1 MPYFSEIIIIF
12 VLIVLNGIFAMS
24 EFALVSAKKTRLRQ
38 RAEEGDTRADAALK
52 LANEPT
58 PFLSTI
64 QIGITMV
71 GIFAGAFGGATI
83 AKELARYLQE
93 ITALA
98 PYSGVLSITLV
109 VLVIT
114 YLTLIFGEL
123 VPKRLALNNAEAIAS
138 YVAKPMFFLSLIAKP
153 LVFILSYSTEAVL
166 RLMRVQKITEPPVTE
181 EEIKIMLEEG
191 TEAGVFE
198 RAELSM
204 IEGVFDIGDRRVES
218 LMTHRT
224 DIIALDLDD
233 PADKNLRKMI
243 GSGRSNFPA
252 YERDLDNVVG
262 MVSVKD
268 ILARLV
274 ERGTADIKAA
284 VTKPLFV
291 PEAITVLKLLES
303 FKETGV
309 HIALITDEY
318 GSIQGIITLHD
329 ILEAIVGDVRSLG
342 EPIEMQVVAREDG
355 SWLIDGDT
363 SVEKLKEVL
372 SVDSFPGEKEGYYRT
387 IAGFIM
393 FILQRIPKTGD
404 HLEFRG
410 LRYEVV
416 DMDGNRIDKVLVTR
430 VPDSERIEKNMGQK
444 RSKGQKSMN
453 KKE

>member
-1 MPYFSEIIIIF
+1 MPYFSEIIIIL
-12 VLIVLNGIFAMS
+12 VLIALNSIFAMS

-38 RAEEGDTRADAALK
+38 KEEEGDTRAAIALK

-64 QIGITMV
+64 QIGITLV

-83 AKELARYLQE
+83 AEELSRYLGE
-93 ITALA
+93 IPTLA
-98 PYSGVLSITLV
+98 PYSDALGITLV

-138 YVAKPMFFLSLIAKP
+138 NVAKPMFFLSLVAKP

-166 RLMRVQKITEPPVTE
+166 RLMRVQKINGPPVTE

-198 RAELSM
+198 KAELSM

-218 LMTHRT
+218 LMTHRS
-224 DIIALDLDD
+224 DIIALDLED
-233 PADKNLRKMI
+233 PTDKNVQKII

-252 YERDLDNVVG
+252 YEGDLDNIVG

-268 ILARLV
+268 VMAHLV
-274 ERGTADIKAA
+274 EIGKIDIRGS
-284 VTKPLFV
+284 VTKPLIA
-291 PEAITVLKLLES
+291 PEAVTVLKLLEL

-329 ILEAIVGDVRSLG
+329 IMEAIVGDVHSFG
-342 EPIEMQVVAREDG
+342 EPVEMQIVVREDG
-355 SWLIDGDT
+355 SWLVDGDT
-363 SVEKLKEVL
+363 SVDKLKDVL
-372 SVDSFPGEKEGYYRT
+372 SVDSFPEEEKGYYRT
-387 IAGFIM
+387 VAGMIM
-393 FILQRIPKTGD
+393 FILQRIAKTGD
-404 HLEFRG
+404 HVELNG
-410 LRYEVV
+410 LHYEVV
-416 DMDGNRIDKVLVTR
+416 DMDGHRIDKVMVTR
-430 VPDSERIEKNMGQK
+430 IPENPPD
-444 RSKGQKSMN
+444 
-453 KKE
+453 

>member
-1 MPYFSEIIIIF
+1 MSYFFEITAVL
-12 VLIVLNGIFAMS
+12 VLIALNGIFAMS
-24 EFALVSAKKTRLRQ
+24 EFAIVSAKKTRLRQ
-38 RAEEGDTRADAALK
+38 RAEEGDTQAAAALK

-64 QIGITMV
+64 QIGITLV

-83 AKELARYLQE
+83 AKGLASYLRE
-93 ITALA
+93 FPALV
-98 PYSGVLSITLV
+98 PYSSALSITLV

-114 YLTLIFGEL
+114 YLTLVFGEL
-123 VPKRLALNNAEAIAS
+123 VPKRLALNNAETIAS
-138 YVAKPMFFLSLIAKP
+138 RVAKPMFFFSLIAKP
-153 LVFILSYSTEAVL
+153 LVIILSHSTEVVL
-166 RLMRVQKITEPPVTE
+166 RLMRVRKTTGPPVTE
-181 EEIKIMLEEG
+181 EEIKIMIEEG

-204 IEGVFDIGDRRVES
+204 IKGVFDIGDRRVES

-224 DIIALDLDD
+224 DIIALDLSD
-233 PADKNLRKMI
+233 PADENLRKMI

-252 YERDLDNVVG
+252 YERDLDNIVG

-268 ILARLV
+268 VLARLV
-274 ERGTADIKAA
+274 EGGPADIRVS
-284 VTKPLFV
+284 VTKPLFA

-309 HIALITDEY
+309 HVALITDEY

-329 ILEAIVGDVRSLG
+329 ILEAIVGDVHTLG
-342 EPIEMQVVAREDG
+342 EPVETQVVAREDG

-363 SVEKLKEVL
+363 PIENLKEVL
-372 SVDSFPGEKEGYYRT
+372 SVHSFPGEKEGYYRT
-387 IAGFIM
+387 IAGLIL

-404 HLEFRG
+404 HIEFRG

-416 DMDGNRIDKVLVTR
+416 DMDGNRIDKVLVTQI
-430 VPDSERIEKNMGQK
+430 PTSGKIEENTEQK
-444 RSKGQKSMN
+444 RSK
-453 KKE
+453 E

>member
-1 MPYFSEIIIIF
+1 MSYFSDTIIIL
-12 VLIVLNGIFAMS
+12 VLIALNGIFAMS
-24 EFALVSAKKTRLRQ
+24 EFAIVSAKKTRLKQ
-38 RAEEGDTRADAALK
+38 RADKGDTQAVTALK

-64 QIGITMV
+64 QIGITLV

-83 AKELARYLQE
+83 AEELARYLRGFP
-93 ITALA
+93 AFA
-98 PYSGVLSITLV
+98 PYSDALSITLV
-109 VLVIT
+109 VIAIT

-123 VPKRLALNNAEAIAS
+123 VPKRLALNNAEAIS
-138 YVAKPMFFLSLIAKP
+138 YHVAKPMFFLSLIAKP
-153 LVFILSYSTEAVL
+153 LVLILSYSTEAVL
-166 RLMRVQKITEPPVTE
+166 RLMRVRKTTGPPVTE

-191 TEAGVFE
+191 TQAGIFE
-198 RAELSM
+198 RAELNM

-233 PADKNLRKMI
+233 PANENLKKMI
-243 GSGRSNFPA
+243 ESGRSNFPA

-268 ILARLV
+268 ILAKLV
-274 ERGTADIKAA
+274 EKGTVDIRASI
-284 VTKPLFV
+284 TKPLFA
-291 PEAITVLKLLES
+291 PEAVTVLKLLES

-309 HIALITDEY
+309 HVALITDEY
-318 GSIQGIITLHD
+318 GSIQGIVTLHD

-342 EPIEMQVVAREDG
+342 EPAEEQITTLEDG

-363 SVEKLKEVL
+363 PIEKLKDIL
-372 SVDSFPGEKEGYYRT
+372 SVDYFPEEEQGYYRT
-387 IAGFIM
+387 IAGLIM

-404 HLEFRG
+404 HFELMG

-416 DMDGNRIDKVLVTR
+416 DMDGIRIDKVMVTR
-430 VPDSERIEKNMGQK
+430 VPEKPA
-444 RSKGQKSMN
+444 
-453 KKE
+453 E

>member
-1 MPYFSEIIIIF
+1 MSYFFEIIIVL
-12 VLIVLNGIFAMS
+12 VLIVINGIFALS
-24 EFALVSAKKTRLRQ
+24 EFAIVSAKKTRLRQ
-38 RAEEGDTRADAALK
+38 RAEEGDARAATALK
-52 LANEPT
+52 LANDPT

-64 QIGITMV
+64 QIGITLA

-83 AKELARYLQE
+83 AEELASYLKE
-93 ITALA
+93 IPALA
-98 PYSGVLSITLV
+98 PYSDALSITLV

-138 YVAKPMFFLSLIAKP
+138 HVAKPMFFLSIIAKP
-153 LVFILSYSTEAVL
+153 LVFILSHSTETVL
-166 RLMRVQKITEPPVTE
+166 RLMRVQKTTGPPVTE

-191 TEAGVFE
+191 TKAGVFE

-233 PADKNLRKMI
+233 PVAENLRKMI
-243 GSGRSNFPA
+243 ESGRSNFPA
-252 YERDLDNVVG
+252 YERDLDDVVG

-268 ILARLV
+268 ILAKLV
-274 ERGTADIKAA
+274 ESGTVNIRAS
-284 VTKPLFV
+284 VTKPLFI
-291 PEAITVLKLLES
+291 PEAITVLKLLEL

-309 HIALITDEY
+309 HVALITDEY

-329 ILEAIVGDVRSLG
+329 ILEAIVGDVRTLG
-342 EPIEMQVVAREDG
+342 EPVETQVVAREDG
-355 SWLIDGDT
+355 SWLIDGDAP
-363 SVEKLKEVL
+363 VEKLKEAL
-372 SVDSFPGEKEGYYRT
+372 SVDSFPGEEERHYRT
-387 IAGFIM
+387 IAGLIM

-404 HLEFRG
+404 RIELEG

-416 DMDGNRIDKVLVTR
+416 DMDGNRIDKVLVTKISEFL
-430 VPDSERIEKNMGQK
+430 PD
-444 RSKGQKSMN
+444 
-453 KKE
+453 